1 MNYHFLD
8 TFRMELFFLL
18 ISFFSFF
25 FFFFFFQVFFFFFF
39 FFFFL
44 VMRTLKK
51 YACAAWSV
59 QAQSPSYI
67 HVRCASSSNLQ
78 KFFNAASINKLK
90 NKNLR

>member
-18 ISFFSFF
+18 ISFFSFP
-25 FFFFFFQVFFFFFF
+25 
-39 FFFFL
+39 FFFL
-44 VMRTLKK
+44 VMQTLKK

>member
-18 ISFFSFF
+18 ISFFSFL
-25 FFFFFFQVFFFFFF
+25 
-39 FFFFL
+39 FFFL

-51 YACAAWSV
+51 FACAAWSV
-59 QAQSPSYI
+59 QAQSSSYI

-90 NKNLR
+90 KKSTMII

>member
-8 TFRMELFFLL
+8 TFRMELFFSFDQLF
-18 ISFFSFF
+18 FFS
-25 FFFFFFQVFFFFFF
+25 

-59 QAQSPSYI
+59 QAQSSSYI

-78 KFFNAASINKLK
+78 KFFNAASINKFKKKIYDDNMKLCV
-90 NKNLR
+90 

>member
-18 ISFFSFF
+18 ISFFSFL
-25 FFFFFFQVFFFFFF
+25 
-39 FFFFL
+39 FFFL

-51 YACAAWSV
+51 FACAAWSV

>member
-18 ISFFSFF
+18 ISFLSFL
-25 FFFFFFQVFFFFFF
+25 
-39 FFFFL
+39 FFL
-44 VMRTLKK
+44 VMRALKK

-90 NKNLR
+90 EKIYDDNMKLCV

>member
-18 ISFFSFF
+18 ISFFSFL
-25 FFFFFFQVFFFFFF
+25 
-39 FFFFL
+39 FFFL

-78 KFFNAASINKLK
+78 KFFNAASINKFKKKIYDDNMKLCV
-90 NKNLR
+90 

>member
-18 ISFFSFF
+18 ISFFSFL
-25 FFFFFFQVFFFFFF
+25 

-59 QAQSPSYI
+59 QAQSSSYI

-78 KFFNAASINKLK
+78 KFFNAASINKFLK
-90 NKNLR
+90 KIYDDNRKLCV

>member
-18 ISFFSFF
+18 ISFFSFL
-25 FFFFFFQVFFFFFF
+25 

-59 QAQSPSYI
+59 QAQSSSYI

-78 KFFNAASINKLK
+78 KFFNAASINKFLK
-90 NKNLR
+90 KSTMII

>member
-8 TFRMELFFLL
+8 TFCMELFFLL
-18 ISFFSFF
+18 ISFF
-25 FFFFFFQVFFFFFF
+25 F

-44 VMRTLKK
+44 VLRTLKK
-51 YACAAWSV
+51 FACAGWSV

>member
-25 FFFFFFQVFFFFFF
+25 FFFF
-39 FFFFL
+39 L
-44 VMRTLKK
+44 VVRTIKK

-59 QAQSPSYI
+59 KAQSPSYI